1 MFDVRRLYDY
11 PSASGIEKRKKN
23 WDQSVLKVMTRTLNI
38 RDALMFFV
46 KWTGFDIYYESN
58 HGKNRA
64 HPAHPL
70 LNIDKLCFQETGIM
84 SLWAISLNLKDV
96 DSLFAA

>member
-1 MFDVRRLYDY
+1 
-11 PSASGIEKRKKN
+11 
-23 WDQSVLKVMTRTLNI
+23 MTRTLNI

-46 KWTGFDIYYESN
+46 KWTEGFDIHYESN

-84 SLWAISLNLKDV
+84 SL
-96 DSLFAA
+96 